1 TVNVTMVRY
10 GYTTVSIFLTLTV
23 QATTELDII
32 AYGSEYEQ
40 WILNVTVKY
49 NDTLYSTA
57 ITDANVIMT
66 LNGEDYTLQYSAG
79 VYTIEILLDVAPGTY
94 TLSFNATAPLAE
106 PQTASRE
113 LTVIAKRAVHLE
125 LTYEGNPSLEGQLV
139 SLIATLLYNSTD
151 QAVIGELVHFI
162 VTITFANG
170 TVQIMDSTNQNDTT
184 NTGGVAQWSFYVPG
198 GNIESIEAEAH
209 YYGSRIIWGAQKT
222 ITVGGT
228 SPIIAVLFFFFGTP
242 MGQLIVGSIT
252 LVGIVTAAYNR
263 RVKPKK
269 RAAMTS
275 LENQLQ
281 MFIDLESLRHFMA
294 VYLDRGTCVFYHP
307 FTDER
312 IQPDLISG
320 FIAAITSVY
329 GEIKGDGVRGT
340 LEEIQYHGLR
350 LNSYSG
356 DKIIGILILEGEM
369 TPLLKDRLQFF
380 VELFENQYEKDLDG
394 WSGLVDC
401 FDSEWI
407 VSTLNSAFNYAWL
420 LPHRFGPTQ
429 KVSKTDA
436 RILDYIAAVRDE
448 RGEFY
453 IRKLISPLSEM
464 LELTEA
470 QILDR
475 LLTLQE
481 RGAIVP
487 VGVQTVLQR
496 QGMGLSDGHEGED
509 VKTIELLPP
518 SEISME
524 LEEEPEPIRTE
535 EPTVAP
541 EELVEKPTPEPKEKR
556 KSKLKVMAEVPT
568 PEPEPEVK
576 EEIDPMEAFIMDV
589 ESLLAAKEKKESE
602 TKKDEEE

>member
-1 TVNVTMVRY
+1 V
-10 GYTTVSIFLTLTV
+10 
-23 QATTELDII
+23 
-32 AYGSEYEQ
+32 
-40 WILNVTVKY
+40 
-49 NDTLYSTA
+49 
-57 ITDANVIMT
+57 
-66 LNGEDYTLQYSAG
+66 
-79 VYTIEILLDVAPGTY
+79 
-94 TLSFNATAPLAE
+94 
-106 PQTASRE
+106 
-113 LTVIAKRAVHLE
+113 
-125 LTYEGNPSLEGQLV
+125 
-139 SLIATLLYNSTD
+139 
-151 QAVIGELVHFI
+151 
-162 VTITFANG
+162 NG
-170 TVQIMDSTNQNDTT
+170 TVEVRDSPSQYDSTNAD
-184 NTGGVAQWSFYVPG
+184 GVAQWSFYVPE
-198 GNIESIEAEAH
+198 GNIESIEADVH
-209 YYGSRIIWGAQKT
+209 YDGSRTLWSAQRTII
-222 ITVGGT
+222 VGGT
-228 SPIIAVLFFFFGTP
+228 NPLMAVLIFFLGTVT
-242 MGQLIVGSIT
+242 GRLVVGSIA
-252 LVGIVTAAYNR
+252 LLGIVVAAYNR

-269 RAAMTS
+269 RAAKLS

-281 MFIDLESLRHFMA
+281 MFVDLESLRHFMA

-436 RILDYIAAVRDE
+436 KILDYISAVRDQ
-448 RGEFY
+448 RGEFF
-453 IRKLISPLSEM
+453 IRKLLAPLSEM
-464 LELTEA
+464 LELSEA
-470 QILDR
+470 EVLDR
-475 LLTLQE
+475 LLTLQD

-496 QGMGLSDGHEGED
+496 QGMGLSDGQDED
-509 VKTIELLPP
+509 VVTVALPHVP
-518 SEISME
+518 ET
-524 LEEEPEPIRTE
+524 EEEVVE
-535 EPTVAP
+535 EPQQVKIDESAVQPAEVVRKFTPEIKEEVA
-541 EELVEKPTPEPKEKR
+541 EEPQQAKIDEPAVQPAEVVEKPAPETKEKR
-556 KSKLKVMAEVPT
+556 RAKLKVMADEPAPK
-568 PEPEPEVK
+568 PEPEK
-576 EEIDPMEAFIMDV
+576 EIDPMEAFVRDV
-589 ESLLAAKEKKESE
+589 ESLLVAKEKEKSEKES
-602 TKKDEEE
+602 DEEE